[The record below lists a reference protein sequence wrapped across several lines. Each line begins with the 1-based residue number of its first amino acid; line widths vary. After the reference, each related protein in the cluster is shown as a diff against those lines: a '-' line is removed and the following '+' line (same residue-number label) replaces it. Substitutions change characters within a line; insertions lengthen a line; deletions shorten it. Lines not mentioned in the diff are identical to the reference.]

1 LSSSAK
7 GLAGR
12 YAGALY
18 ALADESGKIDAI
30 VKDMTGVAEL
40 VSGNPDMR
48 TLVGSPAISWAEQ
61 TKAIT
66 AILEKGGADALTSN
80 LLARLHPTGV
90 FTPFPKSLPH
100 FLLNMP
106 AVAARCQQR

>member
-1 LSSSAK
+1 MSSSAK

-30 VKDMTGVAEL
+30 VKDMTGIAEL

-48 TLVGSPAISWAEQ
+48 TLVESPAISWADQ
-61 TKAIT
+61 TKAVT
-66 AILEKGGADALTSN
+66 AVLEKAGAGHVDCQICRHGCIQWASSRPLKN
-80 LLARLHPTGV
+80 
-90 FTPFPKSLPH
+90 H
-100 FLLNMP
+100 F
-106 AVAARCQQR
+106 RISC